1 MSAIPPAAA
10 RRPGNPKEVRP
21 VEPAVLTRDEAIPLQ
36 RAALCMDC
44 ETIFRLERIICPCG
58 SHAIIPLQRFLVERI
73 EGGA

>member
-1 MSAIPPAAA
+1 M
-10 RRPGNPKEVRP
+10 
-21 VEPAVLTRDEAIPLQ
+21 EPAVLTRDEAIPLQ
-36 RAALCMDC
+36 RAALCLDC